1 MRVRVMREKTNEKWM
16 WLIPIVI
23 AAILWEILAVIIDD
37 PSLLPRFSMIIVS
50 FYELAVEGYLLLDIS
65 MSLYHFVIGLL
76 AAFCVGVPLGIVMGW
91 FKKIF
96 VLLDPIVELIRPIPP
111 LAWIPLTIAWIGLTH
126 SAAGFIIFIGALFPI
141 LVSTYT
147 GIKDTPRV
155 LIDTGKVLGCTT
167 DLKLIRHIA
176 LPYSL
181 PSIATGTRLGMGV
194 GWMCVVAAEMF
205 GVSQSGLGY
214 RLFSEFHQWSQL
226 DYVIAYMLLI
236 GIIALC
242 LDRLFRYLVEDKLF
256 KWKEGI
262 VR

>member
-1 MRVRVMREKTNEKWM
+1 MNKKLYEKWI
-16 WLIPIVI
+16 WLIPIITVI
-23 AAILWEILAVIIDD
+23 VLWEIIAIIIDD
-37 PSLLPRFSMIIVS
+37 PSLLPRFSMIVVS
-50 FYELAVEGYLLLDIS
+50 FYELAVKGYLLSDIS
-65 MSLYHFVIGLL
+65 MSLYHFGIGLL

-91 FKKIF
+91 FKKVF
-96 VLLDPIVELIRPIPP
+96 LLLDPIVEIIRPIPP

-126 SAAGFIIFIGALFPI
+126 TAAGFIIFIGALFPI

-147 GIKDTPRV
+147 GIRDTPRV

-167 DLKLIRHIA
+167 DIKLIRHVA

-226 DYVIAYMLLI
+226 DYVITYMLLI
-236 GIIALC
+236 GIIALI
-242 LDRLFRYLVEDKLF
+242 LDRLFRYFVENKLF
-256 KWKEGI
+256 KWKEG
-262 VR
+262 VVK